1 LAKGSSDIFVGDGA
15 TIRLTSGGFS
25 SAYGY
30 LDEGRAELNFYR
42 DFIGE

>member
-15 TIRLTSGGFS
+15 TISGGFS